1 MDDKIRA
8 GREKLEKQGHTV
20 EGCYMDDICCYKV
33 DGGTTITPKEM
44 REIGDGVY
52 SYEEL
57 ERDLLRRRLAEEQGT
72 SQP

>member
-1 MDDKIRA
+1 MDEKIRA

-20 EGCYMDDICCYKV
+20 EGCYIGDICCYKI

-44 REIGDGVY
+44 SEIGNGVY

-57 ERDLLRRRLAEEQGT
+57 ERELLLRRLAEEQGR
-72 SQP
+72 SEP

>member
-1 MDDKIRA
+1 MDEKIRA

-20 EGCYMDDICCYKV
+20 ERCILGDVTCYKI

-44 REIGDGVY
+44 REIADGVY

-57 ERDLLRRRLAEEQGT
+57 ERDLLVPRRAEEDRE
-72 SQP
+72 

>member
-1 MDDKIRA
+1 MDEKIRA

-20 EGCYMDDICCYKV
+20 ERCILRDITCYKI

-44 REIGDGVY
+44 RETADGVY

-57 ERDLLRRRLAEEQGT
+57 ERDLLVRRRTEEEEDEQ
-72 SQP
+72 